1 MSHTPSP
8 SSLTRLMRLGAL
20 LLYLLL
26 IGYGSLYP
34 FSGWRAPLNGSLAFL
49 SAPWPHHITR
59 TDLITNILAYLPL
72 GYLLAAWLR
81 LYLSR
86 WRTVLWA
93 ILATSL
99 FSLLMEW
106 SQTFLPGRIAAT
118 QDIAANV
125 TGAMV
130 GVMFYRLSQESKWP
144 GRLLPGW
151 RGRWLA
157 PGLWSN
163 FGLLVLALW
172 GLSQL
177 SLDVPSLVA
186 GNLKTHFV
194 PFWEIPGNDGYR
206 FHLLHALIFGLEGA
220 LASLLIASLMR
231 HPPRKLSGWAEIF
244 GFVLVYKLLA
254 AALLLKGWV
263 LPRLLSAEMVSGMV
277 LAGLLIIWAR
287 REPAGLHTQFL
298 ALLLTLAGVLQ
309 FLLHSNAMRAFS
321 GGSGAIPLNI
331 TALAAWVALVWPALV
346 LILLWLRPGTLARS
360 VP

>member
-1 MSHTPSP
+1 MPDAT
-8 SSLTRLMRLGAL
+8 SSSTLMRLMRLGAV

-34 FSGWRAPLNGSLAFL
+34 FSGWRAPLGGSLAFL
-49 SAPWPHHITR
+49 SAPWPRNITR
-59 TDLITNILAYLPL
+59 TDLITNLLAYLPL

-86 WRTVLWA
+86 WRAVLWA
-93 ILATSL
+93 TLAAAL
-99 FSLLMEW
+99 FSMLMEW

-118 QDIAANV
+118 LDIATNAA
-125 TGAMV
+125 GAML
-130 GVMFYRLSQESKWP
+130 GVLLYRLLQGSKWP

-186 GNLKTHFV
+186 GNLKSHFV
-194 PFWEIPGNDGYR
+194 PFWELPGDGYR
-206 FHLLHALIFGLEGA
+206 FQPLHVLIFGLEAA

-231 HPPRKLSGWAEIF
+231 RPPGKFADWTRIF
-244 GFVLVYKLLA
+244 GFVLACKLLA

-263 LPRLLSAEMVSGMV
+263 LPRLLSVEMVSGMM
-277 LAGLLIIWAR
+277 LAVLLIVWAR
-287 REPAGLHTQFL
+287 RKPAGLHTQLL
-298 ALLLTLAGVLQ
+298 ALLLTLAGALQ
-309 FLLHSNAMRAFS
+309 FLLHSSAMRTFS
-321 GGSGAIPLNI
+321 GSSGAVPLNI
-331 TALAAWVALVWPALV
+331 TALAAWVALVWPLCVLV
-346 LILLWLRPGTLARS
+346 LLWLRPKAATR
-360 VP
+360 

>member
-1 MSHTPSP
+1 MPDAI
-8 SSLTRLMRLGAL
+8 SSSTLTRLMRLGAA

-49 SAPWPHHITR
+49 SAPWPRHITR
-59 TDLITNILAYLPL
+59 TDLITNLLAYLPL
-72 GYLLAAWLR
+72 GYLLASWLR
-81 LYLSR
+81 QYLPR
-86 WRTVLWA
+86 WRAALWA
-93 ILATSL
+93 ILAAAL

-106 SQTFLPGRIAAT
+106 AQTFLPGRIAAT
-118 QDIAANV
+118 LDIAANAA
-125 TGAMV
+125 GAML
-130 GVMFYRLSQESKWP
+130 GVLLYRLLQGSKWP

-157 PGLWSN
+157 AGLWSN

-194 PFWEIPGNDGYR
+194 PFWELPGDGYR
-206 FHLLHALIFGLEGA
+206 FHPLQVLIFGAEGA

-231 HPPRKLSGWAEIF
+231 HPPRQFAGWAGIF
-244 GFVLVYKLLA
+244 GFVLVCKLLA

-263 LPRLLSAEMVSGMV
+263 LPRLLSVEMMSGMV
-277 LAGLLIIWAR
+277 LAVLLIIWAR
-287 REPAGLHTQFL
+287 REPAGLHTQLL

-309 FLLHSNAMRAFS
+309 FLLHSSAMRTFS
-321 GGSGAIPLNI
+321 GGSGAVPLNI
-331 TALAAWVALVWPALV
+331 TALAAWVALVWPLLV
-346 LILLWLRPGTLARS
+346 LMLLWLRPLAGAHRA
-360 VP
+360 P